1 MLKPP
6 TPPPPSH
13 PLTYK
18 PPSYRPT
25 NMKSVNNILAGK
37 AKQKESLIQIFYETS
52 ATHFSSQLA
61 IKVSFAVSL
70 RLHTPFIEVF
80 PAKL

>member
-1 MLKPP
+1 
-6 TPPPPSH
+6 
-13 PLTYK
+13 
-18 PPSYRPT
+18 
-25 NMKSVNNILAGK
+25 MKSVNNIPAGK

-80 PAKL
+80 PAKLWNETSFKMDSFVIWS